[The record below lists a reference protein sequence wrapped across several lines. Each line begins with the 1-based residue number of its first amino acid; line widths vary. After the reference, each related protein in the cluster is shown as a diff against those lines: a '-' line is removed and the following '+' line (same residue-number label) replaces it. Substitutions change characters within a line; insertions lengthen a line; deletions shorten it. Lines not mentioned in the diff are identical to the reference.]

1 MQKLAINNNGT
12 SATQLIDTFSTPIRQ
27 PSDTC
32 KTTLLKAMFLHGEIT
47 AAQTQGISNA
57 NKDFGPLERMGIIG
71 SRLDNSKKGL
81 KWRRI
86 LNPKKAISYILLF
99 DKDFG
104 TRKTETYMLKYQML
118 FKQIKAE
125 NDAET

>member
-1 MQKLAINNNGT
+1 MQKLAINNYGV
-12 SATQLIDTFSTPIRQ
+12 SSTQLINTFSTSIRQ
-27 PSDTC
+27 GGDTC

-57 NKDFGPLERMGIIG
+57 NKDFAPLERMGIIK
-71 SRLDNSKKGL
+71 SRLDDNKKGL

-86 LNPKKAISYILLF
+86 LNPEKAISYILQI

-104 TRKTETYMLKYQML
+104 TRKTETYMQKYQTL
-118 FKQIKAE
+118 IQQIKAE
-125 NDAET
+125 IAAET